1 MNEKPYE
8 LAAPA
13 RWHMRHKAAD
23 ITCPPPY
30 GYFDEALTDRS
41 QTSRASVDQPFLRL
55 MTSAVP
61 LSDSRALTPYSATP
75 ASKVLGEEMGCSSGM
90 V

>member
-1 MNEKPYE
+1 MNGKLMSLLSQQGGICVIRRRTSPVPR
-8 LAAPA
+8 L
-13 RWHMRHKAAD
+13 MV
-23 ITCPPPY
+23 IL
-30 GYFDEALTDRS
+30 DEALTDRS